1 MSARIVDGVAP
12 DPAHVALVRRVL
24 LHAVAGEP
32 AAAGRALDAVFAAG
46 PVAVM
51 TLISVAADTH
61 IAAMERVH
69 GLLPAGEAVQPVWV
83 DVDTGRR
90 FYGADDVD
98 PVWRWA
104 GRYVAA
110 RAAGDAA
117 QCEALVNG
125 LRELPPPVV
134 VGQVGGLV
142 QMCALAVRDAR
153 EAGRRR

>member
-32 AAAGRALDAVFAAG
+32 VAAGRALDAVFAAG
-46 PVAVM
+46 PMAVM

-61 IAAMERVH
+61 IAAVERAH
-69 GLLPAGEAVQPVWV
+69 GLLPAGKAVQPVWV
-83 DVDTGRR
+83 DVDTGRVS
-90 FYGADDVD
+90 GADDVD

-125 LRELPPPVV
+125 LRELPPAAV